1 MTTATVPEDTIPGS
15 YRALTDSFRLHLR
28 SERKSPRTI
37 QTYGEALRLFGA
49 YVAERGMPSDVAAL
63 RREHVEAFIADLLAR
78 FKPATAHNRYR
89 ALRRFFAWLVEEDEI
104 PRSPMEKMRAPTV
117 PEEPAPVLT
126 EAQLGRLLKAC
137 EGRDFAARRD
147 MAVVRLFLDTG
158 ARLAELTGLRLDDVD
173 LEHATAAV
181 LGKGSRPR
189 VIVYGG
195 KAAAALDRYLR
206 LRAAHRDARR
216 PELWLGHG
224 GPMTP
229 NGIARIVTRRAEQA
243 GLEGVHAHLFRHTF
257 AHRWQA
263 DGGNEGD
270 LMRLLGW
277 RSRDMLARYGASA
290 ADERARDAY
299 RRQLSPGDRL

>member
-1 MTTATVPEDTIPGS
+1 MTTATVPQDTIPGS

-158 ARLAELTGLRLDDVD
+158 ARLAEITGLRLDDVD

>member
-37 QTYGEALRLFGA
+37 QTYGEALRLFGE
-49 YVAERGMPSDVAAL
+49 YVAERGMPSDVSAI

-158 ARLAELTGLRLDDVD
+158 ARLAEITGLRLDDVD

>member
-15 YRALTDSFRLHLR
+15 YRALTLPFRLHLR

>member
-158 ARLAELTGLRLDDVD
+158 ARLAEITGLRLDDVD

-290 ADERARDAY
+290 ADERAREAY
-299 RRQLSPGDRL
+299 RKRSPGDRI

>member
-158 ARLAELTGLRLDDVD
+158 ARLAEITGLRLDDVD